1 MKKVPIRS
9 NSEQAALSLLVQD
22 PDILAKQH
30 WEASLFAIKA
40 HQTLFTAIKAFHS
53 RNGICD
59 EFTAISELE
68 NMGELERMGGHTAVL
83 DILKCMN
90 IPAGRVAQDVAN
102 DFRKELWEAK
112 GYRDLLVQMEEME
125 PEIRR
130 GQADLRKLSL
140 TIESVSNHDHKPKR
154 TKKEMLTQIIDEM
167 EGKAKKETLP
177 TGLLKL
183 DRCLQGGMHRGEMMT
198 VAAETGGGKSILLVQ
213 AAVSALIEN
222 RPVLF
227 FSLEMAGED
236 IYRRM
241 AANLAGVPIREMEDY
256 KEKHGAELPK
266 ISQALMKLHSMPVE
280 VVDHLHDISDI
291 ESEIA
296 RFSGEN
302 RTDVVA
308 VDYLQIVSLPNS
320 DNRENAISDA
330 ARRLKTAAM
339 KHKIVMFTASQ
350 LNDEGR
356 LRESR
361 AIGMHSDQVVHIEHG
376 KDKSRVVVKKN
387 RRGPRNYTIDVAM
400 RGELSK
406 LEEVW

>member
-9 NSEQAALSLLVQD
+9 NSEQPALSLLVQD

-68 NMGELERMGGHTAVL
+68 NMGELERLGGHTAVL

-112 GYRDLLVQMEEME
+112 GYRDLITQMEEME
-125 PEIRR
+125 PDIRK
-130 GQADLRKLSL
+130 GKADLSKLSV
-140 TIESVSNHDHKPKR
+140 TIESVSKFDAKKKR
-154 TKKEMLTQIIDEM
+154 TKKEMLSQIIDEM

-183 DRCLQGGMHRGEMMT
+183 DRCLQGGLHRGEMIT
-198 VAAETGGGKSILLVQ
+198 VAAESGGGKSILLVQ
-213 AAVSALIEN
+213 AAVAAIVQN
-222 RPVLF
+222 KPALF
-227 FSLEMAGED
+227 FSLEMSGED

-241 AANLAGVPIREMEDY
+241 AAHLSGVPIRDMDEY
-256 KEKHGAELPK
+256 KKEYGHELPK
-266 ISQALMKLHSMPVE
+266 ISNAIVSLHSMPIE
-280 VVDHLHDISDI
+280 VVDHLHDITDI
-291 ESEIA
+291 ENEIA
-296 RFSGEN
+296 RFSCEN
-302 RTDVVA
+302 RADVVV
-308 VDYLQIVSLPNS
+308 VDYLQIISIPGVENR
-320 DNRENAISDA
+320 DNAMSDA

-339 KHKIVMFTASQ
+339 KHKVVMFTASQ
-350 LNDEGR
+350 LNEEGR

-400 RGELSK
+400 RGDLSK